1 MKPRDRQ
8 FENVEFRLSE
18 IDHRYGPNV
27 HLLSDPYLLSLLA
40 RLCAEE
46 TVQPVINELV
56 HSIYSSL
63 LNTVVAREFPTK
75 TAEVRTRMAALHPR
89 EAVYQ
94 GPQIVADQ
102 PVVTVNLAR
111 AGTFPSHICYTS
123 LNYFMNPKLVRQ
135 DHISI
140 GRITDHEARVTG
152 SQVSGHKIG
161 GDVEDAIVLFPDPM
175 GATGSTLVEAVS
187 LYKGIASKDAPN
199 PGETARRATARAK
212 KYIALHCIVTPEY
225 LFNVTKAH
233 PDLIVY
239 AVRLD
244 RGLSSEKVL
253 RSIPGEF
260 WDEERGLNEKHYIV
274 PGGGG
279 FGEVMNNA
287 YV

>member
-8 FENVEFRLSE
+8 FEKIEFRLSE
-18 IDHRYGPNV
+18 IEHRYGKNV

-56 HSIYSSL
+56 QSIYTSV

-75 TAEVRTRMAALHPR
+75 TAEVRTRMAAFHPK
-89 EAVYQ
+89 EASYI
-94 GPQIVADQ
+94 GPKILADQ
-102 PVVTVNLAR
+102 PVVSVNLAR

-140 GRITDHEARVTG
+140 GRITDHAARVTG

-175 GATGSTLVEAVS
+175 GATGGTLVEAVS
-187 LYKGIASKDAPN
+187 LYKNLGKKAQ
-199 PGETARRATARAK
+199 

-225 LFNVTKAH
+225 LANVAKAH

-244 RGLSSEKVL
+244 RGLSSDKVL
-253 RSIPGEF
+253 ASTPGEF
-260 WDEERGLNEKHYIV
+260 WSEERGLNDKHYIV

>member
-1 MKPRDRQ
+1 MKKSLDRQ
-8 FENVEFRLSE
+8 FEAVEFRLSE
-18 IDHRYGPNV
+18 IEHRYGKNV
-27 HLLSDPYLLSLLA
+27 HLLSDPFLLSLLA

-46 TVQPVINELV
+46 TTQPVINELV

-75 TAEVRTRMAALHPR
+75 MADVPTRMAALHPR
-89 EAVYQ
+89 EAIYS
-94 GPQIVADQ
+94 GPKIDSNQ

-111 AGTFPSHICYTS
+111 AGTFPSHICYTA

-140 GRITDHEARVTG
+140 GRITDMSSRVTG

-161 GDVEDAIVLFPDPM
+161 GTVDQSIVLFPDPM
-175 GATGSTLVEAVS
+175 GATGGTLVEALS
-187 LYKGIASKDAPN
+187 LYKGLGPQNGI
-199 PGETARRATARAK
+199 AK

-225 LFNVTKAH
+225 LSNVTKAH

-253 RSIPGEF
+253 QSTPGEY
-260 WDEERGLNEKHYIV
+260 WSEERGLNDKHYIV